1 MPVIFL
7 EEIETDTF
15 IGLWKIEESPSD
27 LEKQL
32 QLKEHELGVLRSLQG
47 NKRNLHWLATRVLL
61 RKMLNTE
68 DYIDCQPDENGK
80 PILLNLP
87 HHISL
92 SHSYDYAA
100 VMISNKKRVGID
112 IEIIKNKIE
121 RVQNKFMSDEE
132 LLFIDNKKR
141 IPHLY
146 VCWCA
151 KEALYKL
158 NGKKETSFK
167 DNIKLNAFKYS
178 EKGLLTGSI
187 NKKDSSTAYTVFY
200 KKFENY
206 MLGYVY
212 EAKDDEA
219 KDDEAK

>member
-7 EEIETDTF
+7 EEIEKDTF
-15 IGLWKIEESPSD
+15 IGLWKIEENPAE
-27 LEKQL
+27 LENQL
-32 QLKEHELGVLRSLQG
+32 QLKDHELGVLRSLQG

-68 DYIDCQPDENGK
+68 DYIDCRPDENGK

-100 VMISNKKRVGID
+100 VMISKEKRVGID
-112 IEIIKNKIE
+112 IEIIKTKIE
-121 RVQNKFMSDEE
+121 RVKNKFMTDEE
-132 LLFIDNKKR
+132 LSFIDNKNP
-141 IPHLY
+141 IEHLY
-146 VCWCA
+146 ACWCA

-167 DNIKLNAFKYS
+167 DNIRLQAFEYAEKGKLN
-178 EKGLLTGSI
+178 GHI
-187 NKKDSSTAYTVFY
+187 NKKDSASNYTIFY
-200 KKFENY
+200 KRFEDY
-206 MLGYVY
+206 MVGYVY
-212 EAKDDEA
+212 ETQEDGTK
-219 KDDEAK
+219 

>member
-7 EEIETDTF
+7 EEIEKDTF
-15 IGLWKIEESPSD
+15 IGLWKIEEHPAE
-27 LEKQL
+27 LENQL
-32 QLKEHELGVLRSLQG
+32 QLKDHELGVLRSLQG

-100 VMISNKKRVGID
+100 VMISKERRVGID

-121 RVQNKFMSDEE
+121 RVQNKFMSKEE
-132 LLFIDNKKR
+132 LSFIDSQNS
-141 IPHLY
+141 IEHLY

-167 DNIKLNAFKYS
+167 DNIRLQPFAYK
-178 EKGLLTGSI
+178 EKGTLKGSI
-187 NKKDSSTAYTVFY
+187 NKKNSMTNYTVFY
-200 KKFENY
+200 RKFEDY
-206 MLGYVY
+206 MMGYVY
-212 EAKDDEA
+212 ETA
-219 KDDEAK
+219 